1 MALKIGVDT
10 GGTYTDAVLFDDQ
23 RGVIATAKALTT
35 PHDLAEGIGAA
46 LMQLP
51 ADQFADVELVS
62 VSTTLATNAV
72 VEGRGAPICT
82 LLPGFTATQVARSGL
97 SDVLRNDPVVLL
109 AGGHHASGLEREPLD
124 VEEAERVV
132 RKYADEV
139 SAFAVSAMFGVRNP
153 AHEIALK
160 KLIRRICDRPVT
172 CGHELS
178 ASLHAPRRALTAAL
192 NARLTP
198 FIRRLVDAV
207 NDRLDALGIHAP
219 LMMVKGDGSLVGAAT
234 ALERPVDTVLSGP
247 AASVVG
253 ACFLSGRENA
263 LVADMGG
270 TTTDIAVVTNGRPE
284 TRIDGALVGDWY
296 PMVETLSVYS
306 IGLGGDSEVRFA
318 GGEGIGIGP
327 RRVVP
332 SCLLAD
338 QFPQVIEALKLHDS
352 MGSSPRLGHFAVRLY
367 DDPVWV
373 SRLDD
378 TELRVWKQL
387 GEQAV
392 LSLDQLTCE
401 DPKAARALARLVRM
415 GLAIYSG
422 FTPTDAAHVLGL
434 SEHWNRDAAVL
445 AARIWARQMRHRYGY
460 GNWVEGD
467 AEGPSV
473 SVLQRMTVQISEAL
487 VRTGVREL
495 DSVQSVPAEDLV
507 RFLSTVLGFTGGK
520 VFSVSFSKDYPL
532 LAVGAPA
539 RVFFPDA
546 AKRLGMVLDVPYH
559 ADVAGAVGSV
569 ASKVVQRSRIVVTQ
583 PAQGIFR
590 VHLEEGPS
598 DFDRLDTALELA
610 REVAAASARAR
621 AHTAGAPNP
630 ELTITTD
637 ENRVD
642 HDIDGSVFFEATV
655 CATATGSP
663 GHQLVHHARPD

>member
-10 GGTYTDAVLFDDQ
+10 GGTYTDAVLFDDHH
-23 RGVIATAKALTT
+23 GVIAAAKGLTT

-46 LMQLP
+46 LAGLP
-51 ADQFADVELVS
+51 AERYGEVELVS

-72 VEGRGAPICT
+72 VEGRGAPVCA
-82 LLPGFTATQVARSGL
+82 LLPGFNADHVARSGL
-97 SDVLRNDPVVLL
+97 GEVLKGDPVVLL
-109 AGGHHASGLEREPLD
+109 AGGHHASGAEREPLD
-124 VEEAERVV
+124 LAEAERAIV
-132 RKYADEV
+132 RHAGDV

-153 AHEIALK
+153 AHELALRD
-160 KLIRRICDRPVT
+160 LIRRLCDRPVT

-198 FIRRLVDAV
+198 FIARLVGAV
-207 NDRLDALGIHAP
+207 VSRLDALGIRAP
-219 LMMVKGDGSLVGAAT
+219 LMMVKGDGSLVSAQT
-234 ALERPVDTVLSGP
+234 AMQRPVDTVLSGP

-253 ACFLSGRENA
+253 ACFLSGRDTA

-270 TTTDIAVVTNGRPE
+270 TTTDIAVVTGGRPE
-284 TRIDGALVGDWY
+284 TRLDGALVGDWH

-306 IGLGGDSEVRFA
+306 IGLGGDSEVRYS

-338 QFPQVIEALKLHDS
+338 QYPDIVDMLSLHDT
-352 MGSSPRLGHFAVRLY
+352 MGSSPRLGRFAVRLY
-367 DDPVWV
+367 HDPVLV
-373 SRLDD
+373 SRLDAEE
-378 TELRVWKQL
+378 TRVYERL
-387 GEQAV
+387 VGEPP
-392 LSLDQLTCE
+392 LSVDALTAE
-401 DPKAARALARLVRM
+401 NPRAARALARLVRM

-434 SEHWNRDAAVL
+434 SAHWHREAAVL
-445 AARIWARQMRHRYGY
+445 AARIWARQMRHRYGH
-460 GNWVEGD
+460 GNWAEGD
-467 AEGPSV
+467 AEGPSL
-473 SVLQRMTVQISEAL
+473 SVLQRMTVLIAEAL

-495 DSVQSVPAEDLV
+495 DADQAVPADELV
-507 RFLSTVLGFTGGK
+507 RFLSGVLGFGGGK
-520 VFSVSFSKDYPL
+520 VFQVQFSHEYPL

-546 AKRLGMVLDVPYH
+546 AKRLGVVLDVPYH
-559 ADVAGAVGSV
+559 AEVAGAVGSV
-569 ASKVVQRSRIVVTQ
+569 ASKVLQRARVTVTQ

-590 VHLEEGPS
+590 VHLEGGPR
-598 DFDRLDTALELA
+598 DFESLDEALDLA
-610 REVAAASARAR
+610 REHAVQAARFLARA
-621 AHTAGAPNP
+621 AGAPDP
-630 ELTITTD
+630 ELDVATD

-655 CATATGSP
+655 CATATGTP
-663 GHQLVHHARPD
+663 AHGRAD